1 MIVRRFQSEDIDAV
15 FEIKQAAY
23 GPLYEKYHDDLTNP
37 FLNSK
42 GVTMEKFLLGNTR
55 GYVFV
60 EDDEIVGYVRVK
72 LYPEGTHK
80 ISTLSV
86 HPKHQNKGI
95 AQQALAEIERIHS
108 DATRWFLDTIL
119 EEAGNCHLYEKMG
132 YKRTGKTA
140 KINDKMTLVFYE
152 KNNTRKE

>member
-1 MIVRRFQSEDIDAV
+1 
-15 FEIKQAAY
+15 
-23 GPLYEKYHDDLTNP
+23 
-37 FLNSK
+37 
-42 GVTMEKFLLGNTR
+42 MEKFLLDNTC

-86 HPKHQNKGI
+86 HPKHQNKGF

-108 DATRWFLDTIL
+108 DTTRWFLDTIL

-132 YKRTGKTA
+132 YKRTGKTVQ
-140 KINDKMTLVFYE
+140 INDKMTLVFYE
-152 KNNTRKE
+152 KII